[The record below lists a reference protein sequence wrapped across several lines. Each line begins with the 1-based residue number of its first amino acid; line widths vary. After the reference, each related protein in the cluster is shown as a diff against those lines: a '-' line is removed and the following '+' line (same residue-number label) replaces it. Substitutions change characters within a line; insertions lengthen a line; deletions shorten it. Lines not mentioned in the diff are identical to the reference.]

1 VEDLAMNDNAFWKGR
16 PVLVTGATGLIGSWL
31 VKELL
36 GRDAKV
42 VALVLDA
49 DPQSELLR
57 SRDIEACNVVN
68 GSLADFSAVERAINL
83 HDVDTVFHLGAQTL
97 VGVAH
102 RFPLATFES
111 NIRGTYNLLEN
122 CRLHAG
128 LVNRVVVASSDK
140 AYGEKQDLPY
150 VEDMALE
157 GRHPYE
163 VSKTCTDLLAQS
175 YAHSFKVPLTIARFG
190 NVYGG
195 GDLNFSRIVPHTV
208 SACLNG
214 ERPVIRSDGSFL
226 RDYLYVKD
234 VARGYLR
241 MAEQIEDQKVR
252 GQAFNFS
259 PGEPTSVLDLVHK
272 IQDLMDCRHLEPDVR
287 NTAAGEITDQ
297 YLSASKAQT
306 LLGWTPD
313 YDLDSGL
320 RETIDWYRNFL
331 AR

>member
-1 VEDLAMNDNAFWKGR
+1 MNDSAFWKGR

-111 NIRGTYNLLEN
+111 NIRGTYNLLES
-122 CRLHAG
+122 CRFHAG

-331 AR
+331 AK

>member
-1 VEDLAMNDNAFWKGR
+1 
-16 PVLVTGATGLIGSWL
+16 VLVTGATGLIGSWL

-68 GSLADFSAVERAINL
+68 GSLTDFSAVERAINL

-331 AR
+331 AK

>member
-1 VEDLAMNDNAFWKGR
+1 MNDSAFWKGR

-68 GSLADFSAVERAINL
+68 GSLADFSAVERSINL

-331 AR
+331 AK

>member
-1 VEDLAMNDNAFWKGR
+1 MNDSAFWKGR

-122 CRLHAG
+122 CRLHAD

-241 MAEQIEDQKVR
+241 MAEQIEEQKVR

-320 RETIDWYRNFL
+320 RETIDWYHNFL
-331 AR
+331 AK

>member
-1 VEDLAMNDNAFWKGR
+1 MNDSAFWKGR

-163 VSKTCTDLLAQS
+163 VSKSCTDLLAQS

-320 RETIDWYRNFL
+320 RETIDWYRNFH
-331 AR
+331 AK

>member
-1 VEDLAMNDNAFWKGR
+1 MNDNAFWKGR

-122 CRLHAG
+122 CRFHAG
-128 LVNRVVVASSDK
+128 LVNRVVIASSDK